1 MTLISSSGEVN
12 GLEPVN
18 TGVREKTALEK
29 VDGLSR
35 QLYKNWLAVKKAKAV
50 WDFRALQ
57 KAESAYATELDELAE
72 LWTEGRSQLAR
83 EVQADS
89 DFVGSDAWRIEV
101 EEALRAQGIP
111 LQGSFPQYEFPPFKL
126 TLAVDEQEAKL
137 GLGRKLERTTALC
150 PQTLAAWV
158 SSRYQ
163 AVAGKRFDAAL
174 FMKDLLQAYK
184 FANKMAYREED
195 VLWGRAVGLD
205 VIYELLTVKQSARQ
219 EYPKPLFVYNLG
231 RLKEQFDLTYDE
243 YRLELG
249 FARNQSRALL
259 VVDSQGRES
268 RLSSLTVYKVAEA

>member
-1 MTLISSSGEVN
+1 MEL
-12 GLEPVN
+12 
-18 TGVREKTALEK
+18 EKTALEK

-72 LWTEGRSQLAR
+72 LWSEGQSQLAR
-83 EVQADS
+83 EVRADS

-101 EEALRAQGIP
+101 EDALKAQGIP

-126 TLAVDEQEAKL
+126 TLAVDCQEAKL
-137 GLGRKLERTTALC
+137 GLGRKLERTTALR
-150 PQTLAAWV
+150 PSALAAWV
-158 SSRYQ
+158 FARYQ

-195 VLWGRAVGLD
+195 VRWGRAVGLD

-231 RLKEQFDLTYDE
+231 RLKEQFDLTHDG

-268 RLSSLTVYKVAEA
+268 RLSSLTVYKVAET

>member
-1 MTLISSSGEVN
+1 MI
-12 GLEPVN
+12 LEL
-18 TGVREKTALEK
+18 EKTALEK

-72 LWTEGRSQLAR
+72 LWSEGQSQLAR
-83 EVQADS
+83 EVRADS

-101 EEALRAQGIP
+101 EDALKAQGIP

-150 PQTLAAWV
+150 PKTLAAWV
-158 SSRYQ
+158 SARYQ
-163 AVAGKRFDAAL
+163 AVAGKRFDAGS
-174 FMKDLLQAYK
+174 FMRDLLQAYK
-184 FANKMAYREED
+184 FANKMAFREED

-231 RLKEQFDLTYDE
+231 RLKEQFDLTHDG

-268 RLSSLTVYKVAEA
+268 RLSSLTVYKVAET